1 MRAGKA
7 VLDSDLAVAAG
18 RGKGVFLPRKI
29 VSRELGN
36 CKGSVEER
44 RQPAGHADLRGLL
57 RAKKLLTRVSNC
69 QMSVTAFLAFL
80 CSLANDTVFISFQK
94 RVSNTPCFS
103 RAFDYI

>member
-44 RQPAGHADLRGLL
+44 RQPAGHADLCGLL
-57 RAKKLLTRVSNC
+57 
-69 QMSVTAFLAFL
+69 
-80 CSLANDTVFISFQK
+80 
-94 RVSNTPCFS
+94 
-103 RAFDYI
+103 